1 MWFPPKVWLPNMGT
15 KTKSNCLLRQLSEH
29 KIKHCKYWTLKVHEK
44 DLTTLHNESKI
55 NKLKDIICHFLY
67 DQLKNNLPETFSNF
81 FTLNTQ
87 LHQHN
92 TRKNRF
98 NVPNANMTSYGSNS
112 ITLKA
117 IKQWNKVQKF
127 INIDI
132 YHLYSSEITYSK
144 FLKSVLKYIESQ

>member
-1 MWFPPKVWLPNMGT
+1 MPYMWFPPKVWLPNMGT

-92 TRKNRF
+92 TRKNRLA
-98 NVPNANMTSYGSNS
+98 VPNANMTSYGYNFF
-112 ITLKA
+112 TER
-117 IKQWNKVQKF
+117 NKTEVQKF
-127 INIDI
+127 IDIDI
-132 YHLYSSEITYSK
+132 CSPVEWPIPD
-144 FLKSVLKYIESQ
+144 F